1 MDSNTNASQI
11 VKYIKLIIPIVGIG
25 IVLTIVSLALTITTL
40 VRVNKGFDDSQTDD
54 GTSTISSITT
64 TTVTNV
70 PSSTTVTNVLSTT
83 TVTNT
88 PSTTRQP
95 PPNSTLSTFISIEDV
110 MNHLDE
116 LQRIATTENETRAV
130 NTAGF
135 NRTLD
140 YITDYLTANTN
151 YTVTKSFFPVRQFNL
166 ERDPILLSS
175 VNGIITNHTYSTNLA
190 NAEIY
195 HVQYSTSANFQDYV
209 ELSAIPDVGCTDAD
223 WQNASSSVAGRVAL
237 VKRGNCTFIE
247 KAAFASKYNAAALL
261 MYNDGELPNRTQPIL
276 TNLGQT
282 NTIPALFLSYGLGQ
296 QLVDAAQDPST
307 NASVFINIVLRNEQ
321 PFPVGNICADTPTGD
336 VTQTIVI
343 GSHSDSVPAGPG
355 INDNGE

>member
-64 TTVTNV
+64 TTVTN
-70 PSSTTVTNVLSTT
+70 
-83 TVTNT
+83 T

-130 NTAGF
+130 NTPGF

-166 ERDPILLSS
+166 ERDPILISS
-175 VNGIITNHTYSTNLA
+175 VNGNITNHTYSTNFSY
-190 NAEIY
+190 AEFY
-195 HVQYSTSANFQDYV
+195 HIQESSSANFQDYV
-209 ELSAIPDVGCTDAD
+209 ELSAVPMKDV
-223 WQNASSSVAGRVAL
+223 
-237 VKRGNCTFIE
+237 
-247 KAAFASKYNAAALL
+247 
-261 MYNDGELPNRTQPIL
+261 
-276 TNLGQT
+276 
-282 NTIPALFLSYGLGQ
+282 
-296 QLVDAAQDPST
+296 
-307 NASVFINIVLRNEQ
+307 
-321 PFPVGNICADTPTGD
+321 
-336 VTQTIVI
+336 
-343 GSHSDSVPAGPG
+343 
-355 INDNGE
+355 